1 MSCRR
6 RGKKRKA
13 AVELEEM
20 IICHSANQESVAT
33 EDMSPSTPLS
43 GSGRVVDK
51 QNPQECEYGTSVLQ
65 QKPGMITN
73 SIVYDACKLSSVQT
87 YARVYLLRCQRKDSS
102 AACMGMKLLKI
113 ILSQTKF
120 QVCLGF

>member
-6 RGKKRKA
+6 RGKKRKS

-20 IICHSANQESVAT
+20 IICHSGNQESVAT

-51 QNPQECEYGTSVLQ
+51 QLSE
-65 QKPGMITN
+65 PGIGEPPIGQLFRT
-73 SIVYDACKLSSVQT
+73 
-87 YARVYLLRCQRKDSS
+87 
-102 AACMGMKLLKI
+102 
-113 ILSQTKF
+113 
-120 QVCLGF
+120 